1 MPALPVTHVLNASYI
16 TEQLLVGGDL
26 DPDDDRALAQIVELQ
41 AHGVRHIFDAR
52 VEWSDRDFVLRHAP
66 EMSYAHIGID
76 DAGQQVPD
84 AWFDQVVPPILVAL
98 TQRNRILIHCHMGIN
113 RGPSVA
119 LAALLADG
127 WDVVD
132 AMTRLRQQ
140 RPIAGVAYAEDVLRW
155 HLRRTAASPERCRE
169 ERRRLAAWR
178 AEHPLDVVRVIRRQ
192 RAAERAAWGRVATSR
207 YRAS

>member
-1 MPALPVTHVLNASYI
+1 MPALPVTHVVNASYI

-26 DPDDDRALAQIVELQ
+26 DPDDYRALAQIVELQ

-52 VEWSDRDFVLRHAP
+52 VEWSDRDFVLRHAR
-66 EMSYAHIGID
+66 EMSYKHIGVD
-76 DAGQQVPD
+76 DAGQEIPD
-84 AWFDQVVPPILVAL
+84 AWFDRVVPPILVAL

-155 HLRRTAASPERCRE
+155 HLRRTAASPEQCRE